1 MIYFDNSATTFVDPK
16 VLETFNKVCTE
27 YPGNS
32 NSIHSLGVK
41 SKELEEYATEKIAR
55 LLNVK
60 PSEIIYTSG
69 ASESNNTVLKGVASR
84 YKNRGNHIITT
95 PLEHSSIL
103 ETCKYLENK
112 GFIIDYVKIKDNGLI
127 DIEDLERLLTDNTIL
142 VSVAYVDS
150 ELGIRQDIDTISK
163 IVKKHP
169 KCYFHVDAT
178 QAIGKIKVDPT
189 SIDFI
194 SMSAHKI
201 FGLKGIGLLIKK
213 DNIVIDEL
221 NNTLNNIEKSTRDEN
236 FKDKA
241 SSTFISI
248 VDFLF
253 YDGTIKGIS
262 FDELTEKGK
271 EKVLEISSKIDV
283 KLEEKCPGYKEKIS
297 NSTSK
302 AYQKASKIIKKGA
315 KNINDFA
322 KSALG
327 DENYQA
333 IIDAKDELVKYSKES
348 LNYVTGAGS
357 KVFNNTKEKLNEW
370 YQNFKN
376 K

>member
-1 MIYFDNSATTFVDPK
+1 MNKKIIIIGLVSGIALLLIGCLIGITYANKKNEEVKEEIKEKEDN
-16 VLETFNKVCTE
+16 NK
-27 YPGNS
+27 
-32 NSIHSLGVK
+32 
-41 SKELEEYATEKIAR
+41 EEIKIDR
-55 LLNVK
+55 KLND
-60 PSEIIYTSG
+60 
-69 ASESNNTVLKGVASR
+69 N
-84 YKNRGNHIITT
+84 
-95 PLEHSSIL
+95 
-103 ETCKYLENK
+103 ENK
-112 GFIIDYVKIKDNGLI
+112 KTIKNDNYN
-127 DIEDLERLLTDNTIL
+127 E
-142 VSVAYVDS
+142 
-150 ELGIRQDIDTISK
+150 
-163 IVKKHP
+163 
-169 KCYFHVDAT
+169 
-178 QAIGKIKVDPT
+178 
-189 SIDFI
+189 
-194 SMSAHKI
+194 
-201 FGLKGIGLLIKK
+201 K

-221 NNTLNNIEKSTRDEN
+221 NNTLKNIEESTQDEN

-302 AYQKASKIIKKGA
+302 AYQKASEIIKKGA

-322 KSALG
+322 KNALG

>member
-1 MIYFDNSATTFVDPK
+1 MNKKIIIISIVSGIALLLIGCLIGITYANKKNEEVKEEIKEKEDN
-16 VLETFNKVCTE
+16 NK
-27 YPGNS
+27 
-32 NSIHSLGVK
+32 
-41 SKELEEYATEKIAR
+41 EEIKIDR
-55 LLNVK
+55 KLNDNENK
-60 PSEIIYTSG
+60 DI
-69 ASESNNTVLKGVASR
+69 SNNK
-84 YKNRGNHIITT
+84 
-95 PLEHSSIL
+95 
-103 ETCKYLENK
+103 
-112 GFIIDYVKIKDNGLI
+112 
-127 DIEDLERLLTDNTIL
+127 
-142 VSVAYVDS
+142 
-150 ELGIRQDIDTISK
+150 DTIK
-163 IVKKHP
+163 NDN
-169 KCYFHVDAT
+169 YNE
-178 QAIGKIKVDPT
+178 
-189 SIDFI
+189 
-194 SMSAHKI
+194 
-201 FGLKGIGLLIKK
+201 K

-376 K
+376 Q

>member
-1 MIYFDNSATTFVDPK
+1 M
-16 VLETFNKVCTE
+16 NKKIIIV
-27 YPGNS
+27 
-32 NSIHSLGVK
+32 SIVSGIALLLIGC
-41 SKELEEYATEKIAR
+41 LIGITYANK
-55 LLNVK
+55 
-60 PSEIIYTSG
+60 
-69 ASESNNTVLKGVASR
+69 
-84 YKNRGNHIITT
+84 KNER
-95 PLEHSSIL
+95 
-103 ETCKYLENK
+103 
-112 GFIIDYVKIKDNGLI
+112 VKIKEEVKEEIKEKEDNNKDEIKI
-127 DIEDLERLLTDNTIL
+127 DRKLNDNENKNTIKNDN
-142 VSVAYVDS
+142 YN
-150 ELGIRQDIDTISK
+150 E
-163 IVKKHP
+163 
-169 KCYFHVDAT
+169 
-178 QAIGKIKVDPT
+178 
-189 SIDFI
+189 
-194 SMSAHKI
+194 
-201 FGLKGIGLLIKK
+201 K

-221 NNTLNNIEKSTRDEN
+221 NNTLKNIEESTQDEN

>member
-1 MIYFDNSATTFVDPK
+1 M
-16 VLETFNKVCTE
+16 NKKIIIV
-27 YPGNS
+27 
-32 NSIHSLGVK
+32 SIVSGIALLLIGC
-41 SKELEEYATEKIAR
+41 LIGITYANK
-55 LLNVK
+55 
-60 PSEIIYTSG
+60 
-69 ASESNNTVLKGVASR
+69 
-84 YKNRGNHIITT
+84 KNER
-95 PLEHSSIL
+95 
-103 ETCKYLENK
+103 
-112 GFIIDYVKIKDNGLI
+112 VKIKEEVKEEIKEKEDNNKEEIKI
-127 DIEDLERLLTDNTIL
+127 DRKLNDNENKNTIKND
-142 VSVAYVDS
+142 YYN
-150 ELGIRQDIDTISK
+150 E
-163 IVKKHP
+163 
-169 KCYFHVDAT
+169 
-178 QAIGKIKVDPT
+178 
-189 SIDFI
+189 
-194 SMSAHKI
+194 
-201 FGLKGIGLLIKK
+201 K

-221 NNTLNNIEKSTRDEN
+221 NNTLKNIEESTQDEN

-333 IIDAKDELVKYSKES
+333 IIDAKDELAKYSKDA
-348 LNYVTGAGS
+348 LNFVTGAGS
-357 KVFNNTKEKLNEW
+357 KVFNDTKDKLNEW

>member
-1 MIYFDNSATTFVDPK
+1 M
-16 VLETFNKVCTE
+16 NKKIIII
-27 YPGNS
+27 
-32 NSIHSLGVK
+32 SIVS
-41 SKELEEYATEKIAR
+41 
-55 LLNVK
+55 
-60 PSEIIYTSG
+60 
-69 ASESNNTVLKGVASR
+69 GVALLLIGCLIGIT
-84 YKNRGNHIITT
+84 YANKKNEEVKEKEDNNKEEIKIDRKLNDN
-95 PLEHSSIL
+95 
-103 ETCKYLENK
+103 ENK
-112 GFIIDYVKIKDNGLI
+112 
-127 DIEDLERLLTDNTIL
+127 NTIKNDN
-142 VSVAYVDS
+142 YN
-150 ELGIRQDIDTISK
+150 E
-163 IVKKHP
+163 
-169 KCYFHVDAT
+169 
-178 QAIGKIKVDPT
+178 
-189 SIDFI
+189 
-194 SMSAHKI
+194 
-201 FGLKGIGLLIKK
+201 K

-221 NNTLNNIEKSTRDEN
+221 NNTLKNIEESTQDEN

>member
-1 MIYFDNSATTFVDPK
+1 MNKKIIIISIVSGIALLLIGCLIGITYANNKNEEVKEEIKEKEDN
-16 VLETFNKVCTE
+16 NK
-27 YPGNS
+27 
-32 NSIHSLGVK
+32 
-41 SKELEEYATEKIAR
+41 EEIKIDIK
-55 LLNVK
+55 LND
-60 PSEIIYTSG
+60 
-69 ASESNNTVLKGVASR
+69 N
-84 YKNRGNHIITT
+84 
-95 PLEHSSIL
+95 
-103 ETCKYLENK
+103 ENK
-112 GFIIDYVKIKDNGLI
+112 DAIKNDNYN
-127 DIEDLERLLTDNTIL
+127 E
-142 VSVAYVDS
+142 
-150 ELGIRQDIDTISK
+150 
-163 IVKKHP
+163 
-169 KCYFHVDAT
+169 
-178 QAIGKIKVDPT
+178 
-189 SIDFI
+189 
-194 SMSAHKI
+194 
-201 FGLKGIGLLIKK
+201 K

-221 NNTLNNIEKSTRDEN
+221 NNTLKNIEESPQDEN

>member
-1 MIYFDNSATTFVDPK
+1 M
-16 VLETFNKVCTE
+16 NKKIIIV
-27 YPGNS
+27 
-32 NSIHSLGVK
+32 SIVSGIALLLIGC
-41 SKELEEYATEKIAR
+41 LIGITYANK
-55 LLNVK
+55 
-60 PSEIIYTSG
+60 
-69 ASESNNTVLKGVASR
+69 
-84 YKNRGNHIITT
+84 KNER
-95 PLEHSSIL
+95 
-103 ETCKYLENK
+103 
-112 GFIIDYVKIKDNGLI
+112 VKIKEEVKEEIKEKEDNNKEEIKI
-127 DIEDLERLLTDNTIL
+127 DRKLNDNENKNTIKNDN
-142 VSVAYVDS
+142 YN
-150 ELGIRQDIDTISK
+150 E
-163 IVKKHP
+163 
-169 KCYFHVDAT
+169 
-178 QAIGKIKVDPT
+178 
-189 SIDFI
+189 
-194 SMSAHKI
+194 
-201 FGLKGIGLLIKK
+201 K

-221 NNTLNNIEKSTRDEN
+221 NNTLKNIEESTQDEN

>member
-1 MIYFDNSATTFVDPK
+1 MNKKIIIISIVSGIALLLIGCLIGITYANKKNEEVKEEIKEKEDN
-16 VLETFNKVCTE
+16 NK
-27 YPGNS
+27 
-32 NSIHSLGVK
+32 
-41 SKELEEYATEKIAR
+41 EEIKIDR
-55 LLNVK
+55 KLNDNENK
-60 PSEIIYTSG
+60 DI
-69 ASESNNTVLKGVASR
+69 SNNK
-84 YKNRGNHIITT
+84 
-95 PLEHSSIL
+95 
-103 ETCKYLENK
+103 
-112 GFIIDYVKIKDNGLI
+112 
-127 DIEDLERLLTDNTIL
+127 
-142 VSVAYVDS
+142 
-150 ELGIRQDIDTISK
+150 DTIK
-163 IVKKHP
+163 NDN
-169 KCYFHVDAT
+169 YNE
-178 QAIGKIKVDPT
+178 
-189 SIDFI
+189 
-194 SMSAHKI
+194 
-201 FGLKGIGLLIKK
+201 K

>member
-1 MIYFDNSATTFVDPK
+1 MNKKIIVISIISGISLLLIGCLIGITYANNKNEEVKEEIKEKEDN
-16 VLETFNKVCTE
+16 NK
-27 YPGNS
+27 
-32 NSIHSLGVK
+32 
-41 SKELEEYATEKIAR
+41 EEIKIDR
-55 LLNVK
+55 KLND
-60 PSEIIYTSG
+60 
-69 ASESNNTVLKGVASR
+69 N
-84 YKNRGNHIITT
+84 
-95 PLEHSSIL
+95 
-103 ETCKYLENK
+103 ENK
-112 GFIIDYVKIKDNGLI
+112 
-127 DIEDLERLLTDNTIL
+127 NTIKNDN
-142 VSVAYVDS
+142 YN
-150 ELGIRQDIDTISK
+150 E
-163 IVKKHP
+163 
-169 KCYFHVDAT
+169 
-178 QAIGKIKVDPT
+178 
-189 SIDFI
+189 
-194 SMSAHKI
+194 
-201 FGLKGIGLLIKK
+201 K

-221 NNTLNNIEKSTRDEN
+221 NNTLKNIEESTQDEN

>member
-1 MIYFDNSATTFVDPK
+1 MNKKIIIISIVFGIALLLIGCLIGITYANNKNEEVKEEIKEKEDN
-16 VLETFNKVCTE
+16 NK
-27 YPGNS
+27 
-32 NSIHSLGVK
+32 
-41 SKELEEYATEKIAR
+41 EEIKIDIK
-55 LLNVK
+55 LND
-60 PSEIIYTSG
+60 
-69 ASESNNTVLKGVASR
+69 N
-84 YKNRGNHIITT
+84 
-95 PLEHSSIL
+95 
-103 ETCKYLENK
+103 ENK
-112 GFIIDYVKIKDNGLI
+112 DAIKNDNYN
-127 DIEDLERLLTDNTIL
+127 E
-142 VSVAYVDS
+142 
-150 ELGIRQDIDTISK
+150 
-163 IVKKHP
+163 
-169 KCYFHVDAT
+169 
-178 QAIGKIKVDPT
+178 
-189 SIDFI
+189 
-194 SMSAHKI
+194 
-201 FGLKGIGLLIKK
+201 K

-221 NNTLNNIEKSTRDEN
+221 NNTLKNIEESTQDEN

>member
-1 MIYFDNSATTFVDPK
+1 MNKKIIIISIVSGIALLLTGCLIGITYANKKNEEVKEEIKEKEDN
-16 VLETFNKVCTE
+16 NK
-27 YPGNS
+27 
-32 NSIHSLGVK
+32 
-41 SKELEEYATEKIAR
+41 EEIKIDR
-55 LLNVK
+55 KLND
-60 PSEIIYTSG
+60 
-69 ASESNNTVLKGVASR
+69 N
-84 YKNRGNHIITT
+84 
-95 PLEHSSIL
+95 
-103 ETCKYLENK
+103 ENK
-112 GFIIDYVKIKDNGLI
+112 DAIKNDNYN
-127 DIEDLERLLTDNTIL
+127 E
-142 VSVAYVDS
+142 
-150 ELGIRQDIDTISK
+150 
-163 IVKKHP
+163 
-169 KCYFHVDAT
+169 
-178 QAIGKIKVDPT
+178 
-189 SIDFI
+189 
-194 SMSAHKI
+194 
-201 FGLKGIGLLIKK
+201 K

-221 NNTLNNIEKSTRDEN
+221 NNTLKNIEESTQDEN

>member
-1 MIYFDNSATTFVDPK
+1 MNKKIIIIGIVSGIALLLIGCLIGITYANNKNEEVKEEIKEKEDN
-16 VLETFNKVCTE
+16 NKE
-27 YPGNS
+27 EIKINS
-32 NSIHSLGVK
+32 
-41 SKELEEYATEKIAR
+41 
-55 LLNVK
+55 K
-60 PSEIIYTSG
+60 PNDNENKDI
-69 ASESNNTVLKGVASR
+69 SNNK
-84 YKNRGNHIITT
+84 
-95 PLEHSSIL
+95 
-103 ETCKYLENK
+103 
-112 GFIIDYVKIKDNGLI
+112 
-127 DIEDLERLLTDNTIL
+127 
-142 VSVAYVDS
+142 
-150 ELGIRQDIDTISK
+150 DTIK
-163 IVKKHP
+163 NDN
-169 KCYFHVDAT
+169 YNE
-178 QAIGKIKVDPT
+178 
-189 SIDFI
+189 
-194 SMSAHKI
+194 
-201 FGLKGIGLLIKK
+201 K

>member
-1 MIYFDNSATTFVDPK
+1 MNKKIIIISIVSGIALLLIGCLIGITYANKKNEEVKEEIKEKEDN
-16 VLETFNKVCTE
+16 NK
-27 YPGNS
+27 
-32 NSIHSLGVK
+32 
-41 SKELEEYATEKIAR
+41 EEIKIDR
-55 LLNVK
+55 KLND
-60 PSEIIYTSG
+60 
-69 ASESNNTVLKGVASR
+69 N
-84 YKNRGNHIITT
+84 
-95 PLEHSSIL
+95 
-103 ETCKYLENK
+103 ENK
-112 GFIIDYVKIKDNGLI
+112 DAIKNDNYN
-127 DIEDLERLLTDNTIL
+127 E
-142 VSVAYVDS
+142 
-150 ELGIRQDIDTISK
+150 
-163 IVKKHP
+163 
-169 KCYFHVDAT
+169 
-178 QAIGKIKVDPT
+178 
-189 SIDFI
+189 
-194 SMSAHKI
+194 
-201 FGLKGIGLLIKK
+201 K

>member
-1 MIYFDNSATTFVDPK
+1 MNKKIIIISIVSGIALLLIGCLIGITYANNKNEEVKEEIKEKEDN
-16 VLETFNKVCTE
+16 NK
-27 YPGNS
+27 
-32 NSIHSLGVK
+32 
-41 SKELEEYATEKIAR
+41 EEIKTDIK
-55 LLNVK
+55 LND
-60 PSEIIYTSG
+60 
-69 ASESNNTVLKGVASR
+69 N
-84 YKNRGNHIITT
+84 
-95 PLEHSSIL
+95 
-103 ETCKYLENK
+103 ENK
-112 GFIIDYVKIKDNGLI
+112 DAIKNDNYN
-127 DIEDLERLLTDNTIL
+127 E
-142 VSVAYVDS
+142 
-150 ELGIRQDIDTISK
+150 
-163 IVKKHP
+163 
-169 KCYFHVDAT
+169 
-178 QAIGKIKVDPT
+178 
-189 SIDFI
+189 
-194 SMSAHKI
+194 
-201 FGLKGIGLLIKK
+201 K

-221 NNTLNNIEKSTRDEN
+221 NNTLKNIEESTQDEN

>member
-1 MIYFDNSATTFVDPK
+1 MNKKIIIIGIVSGIALLLIGCLIGITYANNKNEEVKEEIKEKEDN
-16 VLETFNKVCTE
+16 NK
-27 YPGNS
+27 
-32 NSIHSLGVK
+32 
-41 SKELEEYATEKIAR
+41 EEIKIDR
-55 LLNVK
+55 KLND
-60 PSEIIYTSG
+60 
-69 ASESNNTVLKGVASR
+69 N
-84 YKNRGNHIITT
+84 
-95 PLEHSSIL
+95 
-103 ETCKYLENK
+103 ENK
-112 GFIIDYVKIKDNGLI
+112 KTIKNDNYN
-127 DIEDLERLLTDNTIL
+127 E
-142 VSVAYVDS
+142 
-150 ELGIRQDIDTISK
+150 
-163 IVKKHP
+163 
-169 KCYFHVDAT
+169 
-178 QAIGKIKVDPT
+178 
-189 SIDFI
+189 
-194 SMSAHKI
+194 
-201 FGLKGIGLLIKK
+201 K

-221 NNTLNNIEKSTRDEN
+221 NNTLKNIEESTQDEN

>member
-1 MIYFDNSATTFVDPK
+1 M
-16 VLETFNKVCTE
+16 NKKIIVI
-27 YPGNS
+27 
-32 NSIHSLGVK
+32 SIVSGISLLLIGCLIGITYANKKNEEVK
-41 SKELEEYATEKIAR
+41 EKIKEKENNNKEEIKIDR
-55 LLNVK
+55 KLND
-60 PSEIIYTSG
+60 
-69 ASESNNTVLKGVASR
+69 N
-84 YKNRGNHIITT
+84 
-95 PLEHSSIL
+95 
-103 ETCKYLENK
+103 ENK
-112 GFIIDYVKIKDNGLI
+112 DAIKNDNYN
-127 DIEDLERLLTDNTIL
+127 E
-142 VSVAYVDS
+142 
-150 ELGIRQDIDTISK
+150 
-163 IVKKHP
+163 
-169 KCYFHVDAT
+169 
-178 QAIGKIKVDPT
+178 
-189 SIDFI
+189 
-194 SMSAHKI
+194 
-201 FGLKGIGLLIKK
+201 K

-221 NNTLNNIEKSTRDEN
+221 NNTLKNIEESTQDEN

-302 AYQKASKIIKKGA
+302 AYQKASEIIKKGA
-315 KNINDFA
+315 KNVNDFA
-322 KSALG
+322 KNALG
-327 DENYQA
+327 DDNYQA

>member
-1 MIYFDNSATTFVDPK
+1 MNKKIIIISIVSGIALLLIGCLIGITYANNKNEEVKEEIKEKEDN
-16 VLETFNKVCTE
+16 NK
-27 YPGNS
+27 
-32 NSIHSLGVK
+32 
-41 SKELEEYATEKIAR
+41 EEIKIDR
-55 LLNVK
+55 KLND
-60 PSEIIYTSG
+60 
-69 ASESNNTVLKGVASR
+69 N
-84 YKNRGNHIITT
+84 
-95 PLEHSSIL
+95 
-103 ETCKYLENK
+103 ENK
-112 GFIIDYVKIKDNGLI
+112 DAIKNDNYN
-127 DIEDLERLLTDNTIL
+127 E
-142 VSVAYVDS
+142 
-150 ELGIRQDIDTISK
+150 
-163 IVKKHP
+163 
-169 KCYFHVDAT
+169 
-178 QAIGKIKVDPT
+178 
-189 SIDFI
+189 
-194 SMSAHKI
+194 
-201 FGLKGIGLLIKK
+201 K

-221 NNTLNNIEKSTRDEN
+221 NNTLKNIEESTQDEN

-333 IIDAKDELVKYSKES
+333 IIDAKDELAKYSKEA

>member
-1 MIYFDNSATTFVDPK
+1 MNKKIIIISIISGISLLLIGCLIGITYANKKNEEAKIKEEVKEEIKEKKDN
-16 VLETFNKVCTE
+16 NKE
-27 YPGNS
+27 E
-32 NSIHSLGVK
+32 IK
-41 SKELEEYATEKIAR
+41 IDSKLDD
-55 LLNVK
+55 N
-60 PSEIIYTSG
+60 
-69 ASESNNTVLKGVASR
+69 
-84 YKNRGNHIITT
+84 
-95 PLEHSSIL
+95 
-103 ETCKYLENK
+103 ENK
-112 GFIIDYVKIKDNGLI
+112 
-127 DIEDLERLLTDNTIL
+127 
-142 VSVAYVDS
+142 
-150 ELGIRQDIDTISK
+150 DTIK
-163 IVKKHP
+163 NNN
-169 KCYFHVDAT
+169 YNE
-178 QAIGKIKVDPT
+178 
-189 SIDFI
+189 
-194 SMSAHKI
+194 
-201 FGLKGIGLLIKK
+201 K

-221 NNTLNNIEKSTRDEN
+221 NNTLKNIEESTQDEN

-333 IIDAKDELVKYSKES
+333 IIDAKDELAKYSKEA
-348 LNYVTGAGS
+348 LNFVTGAGS
-357 KVFNNTKEKLNEW
+357 KVFNDTKEKLNEW

-376 K
+376 Q

>member
-1 MIYFDNSATTFVDPK
+1 M
-16 VLETFNKVCTE
+16 NKKIIII
-27 YPGNS
+27 
-32 NSIHSLGVK
+32 SIVSGIALLLIGC
-41 SKELEEYATEKIAR
+41 LIGITYANK
-55 LLNVK
+55 
-60 PSEIIYTSG
+60 
-69 ASESNNTVLKGVASR
+69 
-84 YKNRGNHIITT
+84 KNER
-95 PLEHSSIL
+95 
-103 ETCKYLENK
+103 
-112 GFIIDYVKIKDNGLI
+112 VKIKEEVKEEIKEKEDNNKEEIKI
-127 DIEDLERLLTDNTIL
+127 DRKLNDNENKNTIKNDN
-142 VSVAYVDS
+142 YN
-150 ELGIRQDIDTISK
+150 E
-163 IVKKHP
+163 
-169 KCYFHVDAT
+169 
-178 QAIGKIKVDPT
+178 
-189 SIDFI
+189 
-194 SMSAHKI
+194 
-201 FGLKGIGLLIKK
+201 K

-221 NNTLNNIEKSTRDEN
+221 NNTLKNIEESTQDEN

-253 YDGTIKGIS
+253 YDGTIKRIS

-322 KSALG
+322 KNALG

>member
-1 MIYFDNSATTFVDPK
+1 M
-16 VLETFNKVCTE
+16 NKKIIIIGLVSGIALLLIGCLIGIT
-27 YPGNS
+27 
-32 NSIHSLGVK
+32 
-41 SKELEEYATEKIAR
+41 YANK
-55 LLNVK
+55 
-60 PSEIIYTSG
+60 
-69 ASESNNTVLKGVASR
+69 
-84 YKNRGNHIITT
+84 KNER
-95 PLEHSSIL
+95 
-103 ETCKYLENK
+103 
-112 GFIIDYVKIKDNGLI
+112 VKIK
-127 DIEDLERLLTDNTIL
+127 EE
-142 VSVAYVDS
+142 
-150 ELGIRQDIDTISK
+150 
-163 IVKKHP
+163 VKKEI
-169 KCYFHVDAT
+169 KEKEDNKEEIKIDRKLNDNENKDA
-178 QAIGKIKVDPT
+178 IKNDNYNE
-189 SIDFI
+189 
-194 SMSAHKI
+194 
-201 FGLKGIGLLIKK
+201 K

-221 NNTLNNIEKSTRDEN
+221 NNTLKNIEESTQDEN

-283 KLEEKCPGYKEKIS
+283 KLEEKCPEYKEKIS

>member
-1 MIYFDNSATTFVDPK
+1 MNKKIIIISIVSGIALLLTGCLIGITYANKKNEEVKEEIKEKEDN
-16 VLETFNKVCTE
+16 NK
-27 YPGNS
+27 
-32 NSIHSLGVK
+32 
-41 SKELEEYATEKIAR
+41 EEIKIDR
-55 LLNVK
+55 KLNDNENK
-60 PSEIIYTSG
+60 DI
-69 ASESNNTVLKGVASR
+69 SNNK
-84 YKNRGNHIITT
+84 
-95 PLEHSSIL
+95 
-103 ETCKYLENK
+103 
-112 GFIIDYVKIKDNGLI
+112 
-127 DIEDLERLLTDNTIL
+127 
-142 VSVAYVDS
+142 
-150 ELGIRQDIDTISK
+150 DTIK
-163 IVKKHP
+163 NDN
-169 KCYFHVDAT
+169 YNE
-178 QAIGKIKVDPT
+178 
-189 SIDFI
+189 
-194 SMSAHKI
+194 
-201 FGLKGIGLLIKK
+201 K

-221 NNTLNNIEKSTRDEN
+221 NNTLKNIEESAQDEN

-283 KLEEKCPGYKEKIS
+283 KLEEKCPGYKETIS

-322 KSALG
+322 KNALG

>member
-1 MIYFDNSATTFVDPK
+1 MNKKIIIISIVSGIALLLIGCLIGITYANKKNEEVKEEIKEKEDN
-16 VLETFNKVCTE
+16 NKE
-27 YPGNS
+27 EIKINS
-32 NSIHSLGVK
+32 
-41 SKELEEYATEKIAR
+41 
-55 LLNVK
+55 K
-60 PSEIIYTSG
+60 PNDNENKDI
-69 ASESNNTVLKGVASR
+69 SNNK
-84 YKNRGNHIITT
+84 
-95 PLEHSSIL
+95 
-103 ETCKYLENK
+103 
-112 GFIIDYVKIKDNGLI
+112 
-127 DIEDLERLLTDNTIL
+127 
-142 VSVAYVDS
+142 
-150 ELGIRQDIDTISK
+150 DTIK
-163 IVKKHP
+163 NDN
-169 KCYFHVDAT
+169 YNE
-178 QAIGKIKVDPT
+178 
-189 SIDFI
+189 
-194 SMSAHKI
+194 
-201 FGLKGIGLLIKK
+201 K

-221 NNTLNNIEKSTRDEN
+221 NNTLKNIEESTQDEN

-333 IIDAKDELVKYSKES
+333 IIDAKDELAKYSKEA
-348 LNYVTGAGS
+348 LNFVTGAGS
-357 KVFNNTKEKLNEW
+357 KVFNETKDKLNEW

-376 K
+376 Q

>member
-1 MIYFDNSATTFVDPK
+1 MNKKIIIISIVSGIALLLIGCLIGITYANKKNEEVKEEIKEKEDN
-16 VLETFNKVCTE
+16 NK
-27 YPGNS
+27 
-32 NSIHSLGVK
+32 
-41 SKELEEYATEKIAR
+41 EEIKIDR
-55 LLNVK
+55 KLNDNENK
-60 PSEIIYTSG
+60 DI
-69 ASESNNTVLKGVASR
+69 SNNK
-84 YKNRGNHIITT
+84 
-95 PLEHSSIL
+95 
-103 ETCKYLENK
+103 
-112 GFIIDYVKIKDNGLI
+112 
-127 DIEDLERLLTDNTIL
+127 
-142 VSVAYVDS
+142 
-150 ELGIRQDIDTISK
+150 DTIKNDS
-163 IVKKHP
+163 
-169 KCYFHVDAT
+169 YNE
-178 QAIGKIKVDPT
+178 
-189 SIDFI
+189 
-194 SMSAHKI
+194 
-201 FGLKGIGLLIKK
+201 K

-253 YDGTIKGIS
+253 YDGTIKGVT

-271 EKVLEISSKIDV
+271 EKVLEIASKIDV

-302 AYQKASKIIKKGA
+302 AYQKASEIIKNGA

-322 KSALG
+322 KNALG

>member
-1 MIYFDNSATTFVDPK
+1 MNKKIIIISIVSGIALLLIGCLIGITYANKKNEEVKEEIKEKEDN
-16 VLETFNKVCTE
+16 NK
-27 YPGNS
+27 
-32 NSIHSLGVK
+32 
-41 SKELEEYATEKIAR
+41 EEIKIDR
-55 LLNVK
+55 KLND
-60 PSEIIYTSG
+60 
-69 ASESNNTVLKGVASR
+69 N
-84 YKNRGNHIITT
+84 
-95 PLEHSSIL
+95 
-103 ETCKYLENK
+103 ENK
-112 GFIIDYVKIKDNGLI
+112 DAIKNDNYN
-127 DIEDLERLLTDNTIL
+127 E
-142 VSVAYVDS
+142 
-150 ELGIRQDIDTISK
+150 
-163 IVKKHP
+163 
-169 KCYFHVDAT
+169 
-178 QAIGKIKVDPT
+178 
-189 SIDFI
+189 
-194 SMSAHKI
+194 
-201 FGLKGIGLLIKK
+201 K

-221 NNTLNNIEKSTRDEN
+221 NNTLNNIEKSTQDEN

-283 KLEEKCPGYKEKIS
+283 KLEEKCPEYKEKIS

-302 AYQKASKIIKKGA
+302 AYQKASEIIKKGA

>member
-1 MIYFDNSATTFVDPK
+1 MNKKIIIVSIVSGIALLLIGCLIGITYANKKNEEVKEEIKEKEDN
-16 VLETFNKVCTE
+16 NK
-27 YPGNS
+27 
-32 NSIHSLGVK
+32 
-41 SKELEEYATEKIAR
+41 EEIKIDR
-55 LLNVK
+55 KLND
-60 PSEIIYTSG
+60 
-69 ASESNNTVLKGVASR
+69 N
-84 YKNRGNHIITT
+84 
-95 PLEHSSIL
+95 
-103 ETCKYLENK
+103 ENK
-112 GFIIDYVKIKDNGLI
+112 KTIKNDNYN
-127 DIEDLERLLTDNTIL
+127 E
-142 VSVAYVDS
+142 
-150 ELGIRQDIDTISK
+150 
-163 IVKKHP
+163 
-169 KCYFHVDAT
+169 
-178 QAIGKIKVDPT
+178 
-189 SIDFI
+189 
-194 SMSAHKI
+194 
-201 FGLKGIGLLIKK
+201 K

-221 NNTLNNIEKSTRDEN
+221 NNTLKNIEESTQDEN

-333 IIDAKDELVKYSKES
+333 IIDAKDELVKYSKKS

>member
-1 MIYFDNSATTFVDPK
+1 M
-16 VLETFNKVCTE
+16 NKKIIIIGIVSGITLLLIGCLIGITYANKKNE
-27 YPGNS
+27 E
-32 NSIHSLGVK
+32 VK
-41 SKELEEYATEKIAR
+41 EKIKEKEDNNKEEIKIDR
-55 LLNVK
+55 KLND
-60 PSEIIYTSG
+60 
-69 ASESNNTVLKGVASR
+69 N
-84 YKNRGNHIITT
+84 
-95 PLEHSSIL
+95 
-103 ETCKYLENK
+103 ENK
-112 GFIIDYVKIKDNGLI
+112 KTIKNDNYN
-127 DIEDLERLLTDNTIL
+127 E
-142 VSVAYVDS
+142 
-150 ELGIRQDIDTISK
+150 
-163 IVKKHP
+163 
-169 KCYFHVDAT
+169 
-178 QAIGKIKVDPT
+178 
-189 SIDFI
+189 
-194 SMSAHKI
+194 
-201 FGLKGIGLLIKK
+201 K

-221 NNTLNNIEKSTRDEN
+221 NNTLKNIEESKQDEN

-302 AYQKASKIIKKGA
+302 AYQKASEIIKKGT

>member
-1 MIYFDNSATTFVDPK
+1 M
-16 VLETFNKVCTE
+16 NKKIIII
-27 YPGNS
+27 
-32 NSIHSLGVK
+32 SIVSGIALLLIGC
-41 SKELEEYATEKIAR
+41 LIGITYANK
-55 LLNVK
+55 
-60 PSEIIYTSG
+60 
-69 ASESNNTVLKGVASR
+69 
-84 YKNRGNHIITT
+84 KNER
-95 PLEHSSIL
+95 
-103 ETCKYLENK
+103 
-112 GFIIDYVKIKDNGLI
+112 VKIKEEVKKEIKEKEDNKEEI
-127 DIEDLERLLTDNTIL
+127 KINSKPNDNENKDISNNK
-142 VSVAYVDS
+142 
-150 ELGIRQDIDTISK
+150 DTIK
-163 IVKKHP
+163 NDN
-169 KCYFHVDAT
+169 YNE
-178 QAIGKIKVDPT
+178 
-189 SIDFI
+189 
-194 SMSAHKI
+194 
-201 FGLKGIGLLIKK
+201 K

-221 NNTLNNIEKSTRDEN
+221 NNTLNNIEESTQDEN

>member
-1 MIYFDNSATTFVDPK
+1 MNKKIIIISIVSGIALLLTGCLIGITYANKKNEEVKEEIKEKEDNKD
-16 VLETFNKVCTE
+16 E
-27 YPGNS
+27 
-32 NSIHSLGVK
+32 I
-41 SKELEEYATEKIAR
+41 KIDR
-55 LLNVK
+55 KLND
-60 PSEIIYTSG
+60 
-69 ASESNNTVLKGVASR
+69 N
-84 YKNRGNHIITT
+84 
-95 PLEHSSIL
+95 
-103 ETCKYLENK
+103 ENK
-112 GFIIDYVKIKDNGLI
+112 DAIKNDNYN
-127 DIEDLERLLTDNTIL
+127 E
-142 VSVAYVDS
+142 
-150 ELGIRQDIDTISK
+150 
-163 IVKKHP
+163 
-169 KCYFHVDAT
+169 
-178 QAIGKIKVDPT
+178 
-189 SIDFI
+189 
-194 SMSAHKI
+194 
-201 FGLKGIGLLIKK
+201 K

-221 NNTLNNIEKSTRDEN
+221 NNTLKNIEESTQDEN

-262 FDELTEKGK
+262 FDELTEKEK

-283 KLEEKCPGYKEKIS
+283 KLEEKCPGYKETIS

-302 AYQKASKIIKKGA
+302 AYQKASEIIKKGA

>member
-1 MIYFDNSATTFVDPK
+1 M
-16 VLETFNKVCTE
+16 NKKIIII
-27 YPGNS
+27 
-32 NSIHSLGVK
+32 SIVSGISLLLIGC
-41 SKELEEYATEKIAR
+41 LIGITYANK
-55 LLNVK
+55 
-60 PSEIIYTSG
+60 
-69 ASESNNTVLKGVASR
+69 
-84 YKNRGNHIITT
+84 KNER
-95 PLEHSSIL
+95 
-103 ETCKYLENK
+103 
-112 GFIIDYVKIKDNGLI
+112 VKIKEEVKEEIKEKEDNKEEIKI
-127 DIEDLERLLTDNTIL
+127 DSKPNDNENKD
-142 VSVAYVDS
+142 VSNNK
-150 ELGIRQDIDTISK
+150 DTIK
-163 IVKKHP
+163 NNN
-169 KCYFHVDAT
+169 YNE
-178 QAIGKIKVDPT
+178 
-189 SIDFI
+189 
-194 SMSAHKI
+194 
-201 FGLKGIGLLIKK
+201 K

-221 NNTLNNIEKSTRDEN
+221 NNTLKNIEESTQDEN

-302 AYQKASKIIKKGA
+302 AYQKASKIIKNGA

-322 KSALG
+322 KNALG

-333 IIDAKDELVKYSKES
+333 IIDAKDELAKYSKEA
-348 LNYVTGAGS
+348 LNFVTGAGS
-357 KVFNNTKEKLNEW
+357 KVFNNTKEKLKEW

>member
-1 MIYFDNSATTFVDPK
+1 MNKKIIIISIVSGIALLLIGCLIGITYANNKNEEVKEEIKEKEDN
-16 VLETFNKVCTE
+16 NK
-27 YPGNS
+27 
-32 NSIHSLGVK
+32 
-41 SKELEEYATEKIAR
+41 EEIKIDIK
-55 LLNVK
+55 LND
-60 PSEIIYTSG
+60 
-69 ASESNNTVLKGVASR
+69 N
-84 YKNRGNHIITT
+84 
-95 PLEHSSIL
+95 
-103 ETCKYLENK
+103 ENK
-112 GFIIDYVKIKDNGLI
+112 DAIKNDNYN
-127 DIEDLERLLTDNTIL
+127 E
-142 VSVAYVDS
+142 
-150 ELGIRQDIDTISK
+150 
-163 IVKKHP
+163 
-169 KCYFHVDAT
+169 
-178 QAIGKIKVDPT
+178 
-189 SIDFI
+189 
-194 SMSAHKI
+194 
-201 FGLKGIGLLIKK
+201 K

-221 NNTLNNIEKSTRDEN
+221 NNTLKNIEESTQDEN

-322 KSALG
+322 KNALG

>member
-1 MIYFDNSATTFVDPK
+1 M
-16 VLETFNKVCTE
+16 NKKIIII
-27 YPGNS
+27 
-32 NSIHSLGVK
+32 SIISGIALLLIGC
-41 SKELEEYATEKIAR
+41 LIGITYANK
-55 LLNVK
+55 
-60 PSEIIYTSG
+60 
-69 ASESNNTVLKGVASR
+69 
-84 YKNRGNHIITT
+84 KNER
-95 PLEHSSIL
+95 
-103 ETCKYLENK
+103 
-112 GFIIDYVKIKDNGLI
+112 VKIKEEVKKEIKEKEDNKEEI
-127 DIEDLERLLTDNTIL
+127 KINSKPNDNENKNTIKNDN
-142 VSVAYVDS
+142 YN
-150 ELGIRQDIDTISK
+150 E
-163 IVKKHP
+163 
-169 KCYFHVDAT
+169 
-178 QAIGKIKVDPT
+178 
-189 SIDFI
+189 
-194 SMSAHKI
+194 
-201 FGLKGIGLLIKK
+201 K

-333 IIDAKDELVKYSKES
+333 IIDAKDELAKYSKEA
-348 LNYVTGAGS
+348 LNFVTGAGS
-357 KVFNNTKEKLNEW
+357 KVFNETKDKLNEW

-376 K
+376 Q

>member
-1 MIYFDNSATTFVDPK
+1 M
-16 VLETFNKVCTE
+16 NKKIIII
-27 YPGNS
+27 
-32 NSIHSLGVK
+32 SIVSGIALLLIGCLIGITYANKKNEEVK
-41 SKELEEYATEKIAR
+41 EKIKEKEDNNKEEIKIDIK
-55 LLNVK
+55 LND
-60 PSEIIYTSG
+60 
-69 ASESNNTVLKGVASR
+69 N
-84 YKNRGNHIITT
+84 
-95 PLEHSSIL
+95 
-103 ETCKYLENK
+103 ENK
-112 GFIIDYVKIKDNGLI
+112 DAIKNDNYN
-127 DIEDLERLLTDNTIL
+127 E
-142 VSVAYVDS
+142 
-150 ELGIRQDIDTISK
+150 
-163 IVKKHP
+163 
-169 KCYFHVDAT
+169 
-178 QAIGKIKVDPT
+178 
-189 SIDFI
+189 
-194 SMSAHKI
+194 
-201 FGLKGIGLLIKK
+201 K

-221 NNTLNNIEKSTRDEN
+221 NNTLKNIEESTQDEN